1 MASLLQC
8 ERYALIT
15 ACLWLAGCGGGDPA
29 VKPVAMAMTPPLELS
44 AADIVKAPRGRLQP
58 ETAFTGQ
65 LAPLNQTTLQAEV
78 AARVDRVLVRPGDSV
93 AAGQVLAVLSTREL
107 EARLRQ
113 AEAAVAGARAQSV
126 LAEAVRDRQQALRV
140 DNNVSELEL
149 KRSVAE
155 AEAAAENVRAQ
166 TALLVIA
173 RKALDEAR
181 IMAPMAGV
189 ISRRLIQPGQTVAV
203 NTPLFELVDLNPLE
217 LTGTVPSAA
226 VAALA
231 PGQRVHFRVQ
241 GLDREFV
248 AAVTR
253 INPLAEPGSRALVF
267 YALVANADY
276 MLKGGLYV
284 QGRLATAREAEGVI
298 LPLAALRGGH
308 EVMIVSDG
316 KLVKRQVAVLARNND
331 LVVVSG
337 LTGGET
343 VLTTRLADGALGRSV
358 RMAE

>member
-1 MASLLQC
+1 MASLQQC

-29 VKPVAMAMTPPLELS
+29 VKPVAKAATPPLELS

-58 ETAFTGQ
+58 ETAFT
-65 LAPLNQTTLQAEV
+65 
-78 AARVDRVLVRPGDSV
+78 
-93 AAGQVLAVLSTREL
+93 REL
-107 EARLRQ
+107 EARLKQ
-113 AEAAVAGARAQSV
+113 AEAALAGARAQSV

-166 TALLVIA
+166 TALLAIA

-203 NTPLFELVDLNPLE
+203 NTPLFDLVDLNPLE

-226 VAALA
+226 VAALTPAQPA
-231 PGQRVHFRVQ
+231 PA
-241 GLDREFV
+241 DE
-248 AAVTR
+248 AAAAGR
-253 INPLAEPGSRALVF
+253 
-267 YALVANADY
+267 
-276 MLKGGLYV
+276 LYV

-316 KLVKRQVAVLARNND
+316 KLVKKQVAVLARND
-331 LVVVSG
+331 DRVVVSG

-343 VLTTRLADGALGRSV
+343 VLTTRLADGALGRPV